1 MRIGNGRVCL
11 FLFAF
16 DFCKFVVDGIGN
28 RLVASSWRW
37 RFPRPD
43 LCNHDL
49 RLARRANRSRLALER
64 RQRQITLCLHVSAR
78 SSAARTLDRV
88 ELSSRCPGRRHR
100 RSLAPPETLGPFA
113 ATPAAPSP
121 CEQDDFSYWP

>member
-1 MRIGNGRVCL
+1 MRIGNGRVGL
-11 FLFAF
+11 YLFAF

-49 RLARRANRSRLALER
+49 RLARRVNRSRLAWKQ
-64 RQRQITLCLHVSAR
+64 RQWQITLCLHVSAR
-78 SSAARTLDRV
+78 SSAKQTLGRG
-88 ELSSRCPGRRHR
+88 ELSLRCPGRRRR
-100 RSLAPPETLGPFA
+100 RSLALPETLGPFA

-121 CEQDDFSYWP
+121 CERDDF